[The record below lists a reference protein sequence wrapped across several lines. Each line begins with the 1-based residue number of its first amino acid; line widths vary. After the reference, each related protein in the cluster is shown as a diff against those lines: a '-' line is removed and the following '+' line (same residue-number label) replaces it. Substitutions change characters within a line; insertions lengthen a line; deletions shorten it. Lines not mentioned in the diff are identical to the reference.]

1 MAEDKKITREEANIR
16 LITKAWKDKSFYKLL
31 MENPKSAIEQE
42 LSIKFAEGVEVIV
55 HESTPEK
62 MHFVLPAKPK
72 VMPSEADV
80 EGQGIISREF
90 GSGGP
95 SCCIYY

>member
-1 MAEDKKITREEANIR
+1 MAKNMSNEEARMRMIK
-16 LITKAWKDKSFYKLL
+16 KAWKDEDFYKLL

-42 LSIKFAEGVEVIV
+42 MGIKFAEGVEVVV

-72 VMPSEADV
+72 VMPEEADV
-80 EGQGIISREF
+80 EGQLGEPTAGI
-90 GSGGP
+90 GSAGA